1 MPDSSTGRVS
11 ANARQGDLAA
21 VRSHGMKEVVGIDPS
36 LTSTGVATPSGVLA
50 VSVHSKGVV
59 RLLEMRDAV
68 MGHVAVCDDPL
79 VMLEGYSF
87 SSRNSHA
94 HALGELGGVFRV
106 ALFEF
111 GVPYVEVPPTCRA
124 KFATGRGNAG
134 KGEVMSS
141 VSARTGIAW
150 SGKGAED
157 MCDAWVLQEM
167 GLALLG
173 RARYEWPRENLAAL
187 EKISLPDISEG

>member
-1 MPDSSTGRVS
+1 MRRCSQITGRR
-11 ANARQGDLAA
+11 RQAA
-21 VRSHGMKEVVGIDPS
+21 
-36 LTSTGVATPSGVLA
+36 TYSTVTRMAAFA
-50 VSVHSKGVV
+50 V
-59 RLLEMRDAV
+59 
-68 MGHVAVCDDPL
+68 
-79 VMLEGYSF
+79 
-87 SSRNSHA
+87 
-94 HALGELGGVFRV
+94 
-106 ALFEF
+106 
-111 GVPYVEVPPTCRA
+111 GVPPASR
-124 KFATGRGNAG
+124 
-134 KGEVMSS
+134 